1 MRNIYENVELI
12 RKSRGIPKKKLAE
25 NASISNMTCT
35 RMLSGQ
41 SKMPADIL
49 RSFAATLFIDDY
61 NIFFDDKLT
70 DSVNQSNSM
79 S

>member
-25 NASISNMTCT
+25 NACISNMACT

-70 DSVNQSNSM
+70 DLVMSNK
-79 S
+79 

>member
-25 NASISNMTCT
+25 NACISNMACT

-41 SKMPADIL
+41 SNMPADI
-49 RSFAATLFIDDY
+49 
-61 NIFFDDKLT
+61 
-70 DSVNQSNSM
+70 
-79 S
+79 